1 MRQSKKNRN
10 KRFLHEG
17 GYQKTPGE
25 NGWKRRR
32 MPFRLLCSSA
42 VFWLAVWLALFLF
55 LQAYGKYH
63 FLYLDQQ
70 NMFLYGESCFLSLLN
85 RPGGLVEYLGA
96 RMVQHFILPFCGA
109 LTVSALLTLTGML
122 TAAVIR
128 RIAPHSNLF
137 ICSLLPA
144 VTLLFPVFD
153 FNYSYSGILACCLL
167 LAALYGFYRTGGL
180 AWRIAYT
187 LLASVALFWLAG
199 AVAFLFVV
207 CIFLRELLNRFTQ
220 AYIFLL
226 PLLLVAGL
234 AIWGV
239 MSSRAA
245 DYRFLLLPDGYFTY
259 RLQPGIAVYLSWIC
273 LPVLLLA
280 AFLLRGRDEVRP
292 GRKLVERLVQL
303 ALVGGIFVFGMKNY
317 VNLKAEFFK
326 ELDYY
331 VRTEQWDRITERC
344 RGHLSNYLY
353 KCYLNLALAEKGELG
368 DRMFAFDQS
377 GLKGLLLPKNRVTHI
392 SVMLSDIY
400 FSMGHI
406 ALSQQMAFEANMS
419 TQGAGNPRMYRR
431 LVQTN
436 LIMGAYPVAEKYI
449 ALLEK
454 TRYYRSWA
462 TAQRRFLW
470 NDSAVEA
477 DPTLGIKRKCIPAR
491 NALAEMN
498 GLDSDL
504 RLIAQQ
510 APTHRAS
517 IQYAGA
523 MYLLDKRMAEFKAFV
538 ETVYGTEALPVL
550 PKSFQEAVI
559 ILSEQDPD
567 YWARFH
573 VSEATVQRYADFR
586 QQVLANRNSAST
598 LPALMQRHFGDT
610 YWYYFMFKTI
620 D

>member
-1 MRQSKKNRN
+1 M
-10 KRFLHEG
+10 L
-17 GYQKTPGE
+17 
-25 NGWKRRR
+25 
-32 MPFRLLCSSA
+32 FRVLCSST
-42 VFWLAVWLALFLF
+42 VFWVLVWLALFFF
-55 LQAYGKYH
+55 LQTYGGYH

-70 NMFLYGESCFLSLLN
+70 NMFLHDESCFLSFLDK
-85 RPGGLVEYLGA
+85 PAGLVEYLSA
-96 RMVQHFILPFCGA
+96 RMTQHFIIPFCGA

-122 TAAVIR
+122 TAAVVR

-137 ICSLLPA
+137 VCSLLPV

-153 FNYSYSGILACCLL
+153 FNYCYSGILSYCLML
-167 LAALYGFYRTGGL
+167 TALYFFYMTGSIAG
-180 AWRIAYT
+180 RIVYT
-187 LLASVALFWLAG
+187 LFASVTLFWLAG

-239 MSSRAA
+239 MSSWAA
-245 DYRFLLLPDGYFTY
+245 EYRFLLLPDGYFTH
-259 RLQPGIAVYLSWIC
+259 RLQPGFAVYLSWIC

-280 AFLLRGRDEVRP
+280 SFLLRRKDEVRP
-292 GRKLVERLVQL
+292 GRKLTERIVQL
-303 ALVGGIFVFGMKNY
+303 ALVGGIFVFGVKNFI
-317 VNLKAEFFK
+317 NLKAEFFK

-331 VRTEQWDRITERC
+331 VRMEQWDRITARC
-344 RGHLSNYLY
+344 QGNLSNYLY

-368 DRMFAFDQS
+368 ERMFAFDQS

-392 SVMLSDIY
+392 SVILSDVY

-419 TQGAGNPRMYRR
+419 TEGLGNPRMYKR
-431 LVQTN
+431 LIQTN
-436 LIMGAYPVAEKYI
+436 LITGAYSIAEKYI

-454 TRYYRSWA
+454 TCYYKSWA

-477 DPTLGIKRKCIPAR
+477 DPTLGIKRKCIPAQ
-491 NALAEMN
+491 NDLAEMN

-504 RLIAQQ
+504 RLIARQT
-510 APTHRAS
+510 PEHRAS

-523 MYLLDKRMAEFKAFV
+523 LYLLDKNMAAFKEFV
-538 ETVYGTEALPVL
+538 ETMYGTDALPAL

-573 VSEATVQRYADFR
+573 VSEATAQRYADFR
-586 QQVLANRNSAST
+586 QQVLANRNNASA
-598 LPALMQRHFGDT
+598 LPAQMQHRFGDT
-610 YWYYFMFKTI
+610 YWYYFMLKKI